1 MLFWEKSLFVFFLEM
16 LLFMLWIHLSRGL
29 RTKPLLWSCLTW
41 LLRSWRVP
49 EKWSSSYP
57 CSISY
62 CCTVIAV
69 QLLYCW
75 ISPWFV
81 SYCLLSVSLILS
93 VISANHYG
101 YLQGRLQNAMVVQIK
116 NWILILILTDWIWFF
131 DLCWSQNRIFT
142 VFHGPWN
149 TKFTNWLSFILVS
162 FPGILH
168 QCYWDLT

>member
-1 MLFWEKSLFVFFLEM
+1 MLFWEKSLFMFFFLGM

-41 LLRSWRVP
+41 LLWSWRVP

-69 QLLYCW
+69 HCYIVIAVQLLYCW

-81 SYCLLSVSLILS
+81 SYCLLSVFLILS
-93 VISANHYG
+93 AISAEHYG

-116 NWILILILTDWIWFF
+116 KLNTEVNLDRLDM
-131 DLCWSQNRIFT
+131 
-142 VFHGPWN
+142 VFWP
-149 TKFTNWLSFILVS
+149 LLV
-162 FPGILH
+162 
-168 QCYWDLT
+168 TE